1 MVLEFLKGMLEFYQ
15 EQLTKE
21 LLSDSPNKEQIAWYK
36 KQIRNYKRRIK
47 DEQGT
52 C

>member
-1 MVLEFLKGMLEFYQ
+1 MVLEFLQGMLEFYQ

-21 LLSDSPNKEQIAWYK
+21 LLSKRPNKDQIAWYK
-36 KQIRNYKRRIK
+36 KQIKNYKRRITN
-47 DEQGT
+47 EQST